1 MLHQLRGPAK
11 SLYQFYMVGFLVFL
25 ALPLSIVAV
34 FAFNDSLFAAL
45 PWQGFTLDWFV
56 GETEPKLGIFYD
68 EGLLSSIGVSA
79 SIACLVTLLSL
90 VLATANAWL
99 FIRFDFPGKNWLYI
113 GLLLPLVIPGVIL
126 GVAILV
132 ASSSLANSVEDV
144 WGWELEWLRPGFIL
158 VVIGQVAF
166 ITTIST
172 LVVLARLRKF
182 DFSLEE
188 AALNL
193 GAGPWVAFVTVVLP
207 FLTPALIGA
216 AVVSFL
222 MSFENFNTTLMLVG
236 SDAPLTIAM
245 YDRLR
250 EGSTP
255 VLNAVSLLLMLG
267 SAVIALTSMLFSGD
281 KDISSK

>member
-1 MLHQLRGPAK
+1 MLHQLRGPANTV
-11 SLYQFYMVGFLVFL
+11 YRFYMVGFLVFL
-25 ALPLSIVAV
+25 ALPLSIVGL
-34 FAFNDSLFAAL
+34 FAFNDSLYASL
-45 PWQGFTLDWFV
+45 PWQGFTLDWFI
-56 GETEPKLGIFYD
+56 GQQQPKLGIFYD
-68 EGLLSSIGVSA
+68 QPLLSSIGVSA
-79 SIACLVTLLSL
+79 MIACLVTVFSLLLS
-90 VLATANAWL
+90 TANAWL
-99 FIRFDFPGKNWLYI
+99 FVRFDFPGKNWLYI

-132 ASSSLANSVEDV
+132 ASSRLANGLEEYFL
-144 WGWELEWLRPGFIL
+144 WEWEWLRPGFSL

-172 LVVLARLRKF
+172 LIILARLRKF
-182 DFSLEE
+182 DFSFEE

-193 GAGPWVAFVTVVLP
+193 GASRWVAFFTVVLP
-207 FLTPALIGA
+207 FLSPALVGA

-255 VLNAVSLLLMLG
+255 VLNAVSLLLMLS
-267 SAVIALTSMLFSGD
+267 SAVVALLSMLLSHGKSED
-281 KDISSK
+281 

>member
-11 SLYQFYMVGFLVFL
+11 SFYQFYMVGFLVFL

-45 PWQGFTLDWFV
+45 PWQGFTLDWFI
-56 GETEPKLGIFYD
+56 GQTEPKLGILYD
-68 EGLLSSIGVSA
+68 DGLLSSIAVSA
-79 SIACLVTLLSL
+79 SIACFVTLFSL
-90 VLATANAWL
+90 LLATANAWL

-132 ASSSLANSVEDV
+132 ASSSLANSIENSFA
-144 WGWELEWLRPGFIL
+144 WELEWLRPGFVL

-166 ITTIST
+166 ITTIAT

-193 GAGPWVAFVTVVLP
+193 GANSWVAFVTVVLP
-207 FLTPALIGA
+207 FLSPALIGA

-267 SAVIALTSMLFSGD
+267 SAFIALVSMLFDG
-281 KDISSK
+281 KSKQD

>member
-11 SLYQFYMVGFLVFL
+11 SAYVGYMLLFLLFL
-25 ALPLSIVAV
+25 ALPLTVVAV
-34 FAFNDSLFAAL
+34 FAFNDSVFAAL
-45 PWQGFTLDWFV
+45 PWQGFTLDWFI
-56 GETEPKLGIFYD
+56 GQQEPKLGIFYD
-68 EGLLSSIGVSA
+68 QGLLSSIGVSA
-79 SIACLVTLLSL
+79 MIACLVTLFSL
-90 VLATANAWL
+90 LLATANAWL
-99 FIRFDFPGKNWLYI
+99 FVRFDFPGKNWLYI

-132 ASSSLANSVEDV
+132 ASSGLANSLENTI
-144 WGWELEWLRPGFIL
+144 GWDLQWLRPGFVL
-158 VVIGQVAF
+158 VVLGQVAF
-166 ITTIST
+166 ITTIAT
-172 LVVLARLRKF
+172 LVVIARLRKF

-193 GAGPWVAFVTVVLP
+193 GASPWVAFITVVLP
-207 FLTPALIGA
+207 FLSPALIGA

-267 SAVIALTSMLFSGD
+267 SGVVALLSMLLNSD
-281 KDISSK
+281 EKPAS